1 VAEDEP
7 KPNKFAALMNKLSS
21 VKSMRDME
29 EEEEKEYIA
38 WQEQRLQSISNHIVE
53 YFPKVMFFH
62 SVIVA

>member
-38 WQEQRLQSISNHIVE
+38 WQE
-53 YFPKVMFFH
+53 
-62 SVIVA
+62 

>member
-1 VAEDEP
+1 
-7 KPNKFAALMNKLSS
+7 MNKLSA

-29 EEEEKEYIA
+29 EEEEKEFIS
-38 WQEQRLQSISNHIVE
+38 WQESRLQSISNHIVE